1 MIQLLYATTNPAKY
15 TAMRDAL
22 QPLGIRLLSLRDM
35 EQVPTAPEE
44 GGSPRENARQKA
56 LFYYEHYHIPLFSC
70 DSGLYLEKLP
80 QELQP
85 GLHVRSPQ
93 GVYLDDQAMLDY
105 YGGLAAHYGDI
116 VARYRNAIC
125 LVLDHE
131 HIYES
136 MDESLASSRF
146 LITARPHE
154 ILRPGFPLDSLSK
167 RLDTGEYYYDV
178 NAHDADDLVG
188 YEGFAAFFRK
198 YAKALRSQAGVFSQN
213 FHTFITF

>member
-1 MIQLLYATTNPAKY
+1 MQLLYATSNPAKY

-22 QPLGIRLLSLRDM
+22 QPLDINLICLRDM

-44 GGSPRENARQKA
+44 GSTSLENARQKA
-56 LFYYEHYHIPLFSC
+56 LYYYDHYGIPLFSC
-70 DSGLYLEKLP
+70 DSGLYLENLP

-93 GVYLDDQAMLDY
+93 GVYLDDQAMQDY
-105 YGGLAAHYGDI
+105 YGGLAARYGDL
-116 VARYRNAIC
+116 VARYYNAVC
-125 LVLDHE
+125 LVLDRE

-136 MDESLASSRF
+136 MDESLASNRF
-146 LITARPHE
+146 LLTAKPHK
-154 ILRPGFPLDSLSK
+154 ILRPGFPLDSMSK
-167 RLDTGEYYYDV
+167 KLDTGEYYYDV

-198 YAKALRSQAGVFSQN
+198 YVPAC
-213 FHTFITF
+213 T